1 MNTDTCDWFQIQ
13 RESKRQDFLEKE
25 KKKKTFEGFP
35 ISFSLLLPKRKKKK
49 KHTYFVDKQQL
60 NVLLQMSDS
69 ASNTT
74 DKLKAGE
81 DQKDAPK
88 QEENIESNEE

>member
-1 MNTDTCDWFQIQ
+1 MQNQEMKSRFSKIRTSMNTDTCDWFQIQ
-13 RESKRQDFLEKE
+13 RKSKWQDFLGK
-25 KKKKTFEGFP
+25 
-35 ISFSLLLPKRKKKK
+35 KKKK
-49 KHTYFVDKQQL
+49 KHVYFVDKQQL

-74 DKLKAGE
+74 DKLKAGQ